1 MRYKKTQITRQVV
14 INEEIEDV
22 DSVKKLLDNIC
33 ESYID
38 ISLEYLSI
46 NSDIPTLWKR
56 VRVDSVTDDSAN
68 IKIFSGKCI
77 TKTTIIINRIKFIGI
92 VTDRSG
98 ILSRSSRVTAYDFL
112 DLSTDNEIK

>member
-1 MRYKKTQITRQVV
+1 MRYKKTQITHQVM
-14 INEEIEDV
+14 IDEEIEDV
-22 DSVKKLLDNIC
+22 KSIKKLLENIC

-38 ISLEYLSI
+38 ISLEYLFL

-56 VRVDSVTDDSAN
+56 VRIDSVSDDSAS

-77 TKTTIIINRIKFIGI
+77 TKEEITINRIKFIGI

-98 ILSRSSRVTAYDFL
+98 ILSSNSKVTAYDFL
-112 DLSTDNEIK
+112 DLSENDK